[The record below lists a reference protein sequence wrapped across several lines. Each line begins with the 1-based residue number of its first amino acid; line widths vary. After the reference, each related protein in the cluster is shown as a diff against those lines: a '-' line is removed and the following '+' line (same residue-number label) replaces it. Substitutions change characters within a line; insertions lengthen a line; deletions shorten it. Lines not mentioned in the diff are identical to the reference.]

1 MIEIK
6 PITTTTA
13 SAVQVFIAPNLS
25 NVRTTIGAE
34 GAVWFVAQ
42 DVCKALGLNNT
53 AMALRRVNDAFKGV
67 SMIDTIRG
75 RQRVSVIN
83 EAGLYALIMRSDKP
97 EALTWQHWVTGTVL
111 PTIRKHGG
119 YVAGVEK
126 LTASEQE
133 QFYAELRAKLGNA
146 LRLHDHK
153 TQHDHWRGGA
163 RQEARSLLAAHEVAN
178 EAGLPFELVARAAR
192 GGVEHAMEGVAL

>member
-6 PITTTTA
+6 PTTTTTA

-25 NVRTTIGAE
+25 NVRTTTGP
-34 GAVWFVAQ
+34 GGDVWFVAQ
-42 DVCKALGLNNT
+42 DVCKALELNNT
-53 AMALRRVNDAFKGV
+53 TAALRRVDTAAKGV
-67 SMIDTIRG
+67 TLITTLG
-75 RQRVSVIN
+75 GQQRVSIIN
-83 EAGLYALIMRSDKP
+83 EAGMYALVMRSDKP
-97 EALTWQHWVTGTVL
+97 EARALQHWVTGTVL
-111 PTIRKHGG
+111 PTIRKQGG

-133 QFYAELRAKLGNA
+133 QFYAELRARLGNA

-163 RQEARSLLAAHEVAN
+163 RQEACSLLAAHEVAN
-178 EAGLPFELVARAAR
+178 EAGLPFELVNSAAR
-192 GGVEHAMEGVAL
+192 EGIEHAMNGVAL